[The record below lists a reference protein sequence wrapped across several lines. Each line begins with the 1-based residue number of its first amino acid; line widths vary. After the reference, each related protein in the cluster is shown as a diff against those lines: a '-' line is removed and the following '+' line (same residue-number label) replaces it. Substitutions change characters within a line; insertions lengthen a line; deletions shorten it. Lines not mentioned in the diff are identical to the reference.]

1 MLNLY
6 EFKPKKNGEFYTR
19 ELVDVF
25 ARMLEADPE
34 KRATAEELL
43 QMRYFR
49 HLTAL
54 PDMFFYR
61 DKKKKEQ

>member
-1 MLNLY
+1 M
-6 EFKPKKNGEFYTR
+6 
-19 ELVDVF
+19 F

-49 HLTAL
+49 DLTAL

-61 DKKKKEQ
+61 DKKKKE